1 LVARAIDQMWPQN
14 RSRSAELD
22 PALTPADVLYD
33 RIQALSP
40 TSEGQRTLRAE
51 ALRIAAD
58 LARMRALL
66 HAQAGNSIPGPL
78 LVILVFWAGVTFV
91 RLGLYA
97 PSNGTVIATLIVGA
111 LSMSAAMFL
120 IMELAQPF
128 QGFIRVSSVPLRSA
142 LAHLGQ

>member
-1 LVARAIDQMWPQN
+1 
-14 RSRSAELD
+14 LD

-40 TSEGQRTLRAE
+40 TSESQRTLQAE
-51 ALRIAAD
+51 ALKIAAD

-78 LVILVFWAGVTFV
+78 LVILVFWAAVTFV
-91 RLGLYA
+91 SLGLYA

-128 QGFIRVSSVPLRSA
+128 QGFIRVSSAPLRSA